1 MENKYNSKQ
10 ENIVYIG
17 LWSIIFLSPI
27 VTVYLKTMYDA
38 NAFFDWQAILN
49 VQKIFFFYFCAFLI
63 HNYLLAPLV
72 IYKRNFRAY
81 IPLALLLI
89 AAFFVLLIATRPK
102 MLKDMHEP
110 FPNEMAMHDN

>member
-63 HNYLLAPLV
+63 HNYLLAPLI

-81 IPLALLLI
+81 IPLVADSGIL
-89 AAFFVLLIATRPK
+89 RPFNCNEA
-102 MLKDMHEP
+102 KDAEGH
-110 FPNEMAMHDN
+110 A